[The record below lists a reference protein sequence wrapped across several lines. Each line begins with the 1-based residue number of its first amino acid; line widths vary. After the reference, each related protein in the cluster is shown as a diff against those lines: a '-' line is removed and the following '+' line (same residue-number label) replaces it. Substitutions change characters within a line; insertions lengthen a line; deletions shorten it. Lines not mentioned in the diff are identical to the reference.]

1 MFRGKKA
8 APYSENMLPAELA
21 RYLSQIILGMVG
33 KKQTKSG
40 RWDCLDVVL
49 HLCLSYTILPSI
61 LVPNLCL
68 ESWALFTHSPVFCFL
83 AKTPC
88 NISSYCQHCC
98 VSLDSFFFFKWC
110 LNSFNFTKIQTTV
123 LYMFCISAYI
133 WVDGKI
139 CFKRREWWFLFSQY
153 SPSSSFVNAASKHL
167 STLSHIS
174 QSAKLTFW
182 YSRKDCSS
190 LLSFVAFPRCW
201 PCWWVPSLR
210 WVLLMVK

>member
-1 MFRGKKA
+1 MRLFGCCTSSLPFIYHPAKHTCA
-8 APYSENMLPAELA
+8 QPLLGELGTIYSLSSLLFPCQDSLQYFQLLPAL
-21 RYLSQIILGMVG
+21 
-33 KKQTKSG
+33 
-40 RWDCLDVVL
+40 
-49 HLCLSYTILPSI
+49 LCFIG
-61 LVPNLCL
+61 
-68 ESWALFTHSPVFCFL
+68 FF
-83 AKTPC
+83 
-88 NISSYCQHCC
+88 
-98 VSLDSFFFFKWC
+98 FFFFKWC

-201 PCWWVPSLR
+201 PCWWVPSFR
-210 WVLLMVK
+210 WVFST

>member
-98 VSLDSFFFFKWC
+98 VSLDSFFFF
-110 LNSFNFTKIQTTV
+110 LNDVWTA
-123 LYMFCISAYI
+123 LISPKY
-133 WVDGKI
+133 K
-139 CFKRREWWFLFSQY
+139 
-153 SPSSSFVNAASKHL
+153 
-167 STLSHIS
+167 
-174 QSAKLTFW
+174 
-182 YSRKDCSS
+182 
-190 LLSFVAFPRCW
+190 PRC
-201 PCWWVPSLR
+201 CTCFVSQLTYELMGKSASSEESDDFCFHSTVPAVPL
-210 WVLLMVK
+210 WMLLPNISPR

>member
-1 MFRGKKA
+1 MLYFISAFHIPSCQAYLCPTSAWRAGHYLLTLQSFVSL
-8 APYSENMLPAELA
+8 PRLPAIFPVTA
-21 RYLSQIILGMVG
+21 STVVFHWIL
-33 KKQTKSG
+33 
-40 RWDCLDVVL
+40 
-49 HLCLSYTILPSI
+49 
-61 LVPNLCL
+61 
-68 ESWALFTHSPVFCFL
+68 
-83 AKTPC
+83 
-88 NISSYCQHCC
+88 
-98 VSLDSFFFFKWC
+98 FFFFKWC